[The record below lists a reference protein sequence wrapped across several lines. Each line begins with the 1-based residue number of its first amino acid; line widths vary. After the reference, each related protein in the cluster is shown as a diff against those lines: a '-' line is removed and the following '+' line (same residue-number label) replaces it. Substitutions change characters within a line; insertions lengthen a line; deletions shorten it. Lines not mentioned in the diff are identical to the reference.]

1 MTSDGMSEGD
11 RAAGFDGGRPGVS
24 VSRVPD
30 FFIVGHPKSGT
41 TALYE
46 MLRRHPRI
54 FMPDLKEPR
63 YFASDLPSRYRPR
76 RSNVPAETYD
86 DYLALF
92 ADATP
97 DQLAGEATP
106 VYIWSKTAAENIARA
121 RPDARIIAILREPA
135 SYLRSLHYELM
146 AARIEKE
153 TDLRR
158 AIALEPTRTGQKPD
172 GEEWPEVLQYT
183 GHVQYVEQLRRYE
196 SFFPPEQMMVII
208 YDDFRGDNEGTVR
221 GVLRFLGVEDA
232 GPIEVMEANPAV
244 RLRSVRVDEMV
255 RAVDLGQGPAA
266 RVVKK
271 AARAMTPRSLR
282 RKSYQVIQ
290 DRLVF
295 GSPQPADEE
304 LMLELR
310 RRFRPEVEALSAY
323 LKRDLLT
330 QWGYDSTG

>member
-1 MTSDGMSEGD
+1 
-11 RAAGFDGGRPGVS
+11 
-24 VSRVPD
+24 
-30 FFIVGHPKSGT
+30 
-41 TALYE
+41 
-46 MLRRHPRI
+46 
-54 FMPDLKEPR
+54 
-63 YFASDLPSRYRPR
+63 
-76 RSNVPAETYD
+76 
-86 DYLALF
+86 
-92 ADATP
+92 
-97 DQLAGEATP
+97 
-106 VYIWSKTAAENIARA
+106 
-121 RPDARIIAILREPA
+121 
-135 SYLRSLHYELM
+135 M

-208 YDDFRGDNEGTVR
+208 YDDFRGDNEGRCAGASLPRCR
-221 GVLRFLGVEDA
+221 GRGADRGDGSEPRRPVALGSGGRD
-232 GPIEVMEANPAV
+232 GP
-244 RLRSVRVDEMV
+244 
-255 RAVDLGQGPAA
+255 AVDLGQGPAA

-323 LKRDLLT
+323 LNVISSPSGATTAPAEPPPSGSSPQRRAGANAPASERSD
-330 QWGYDSTG
+330 